1 MEILRLRKAFAQNDR
16 TGHFHCK
23 RGACIYFGIPFN
35 YTVMMDISPN
45 FAAVK
50 QGLIPLT
57 PQETLKQEKDGLDVV
72 HDIYRY
78 AKTGFASIEETDFER
93 MKWYGVYRQKPKDSG
108 YFMMRTKIPGG
119 QINAAQAR
127 VLSKIAD
134 KFGHGFSDIT
144 TRQTIQMHWL
154 RIEDIPEIFADLD
167 SVGITTSGACGD
179 DTRNVVGCPVAGI
192 DPDEIIDATPQ
203 MIEVNAHMTNN
214 RDFSNLPRKYKISVS
229 GCCIRCAQP
238 DINCCS
244 VFGVKRTVNGV
255 AEAGYGIMVGGG
267 LSSAPHLAQTLPFF
281 IRPEQVWPVVK
292 VVSEIFRDE
301 GYRLKRN
308 RARFKFL
315 VADWGVEKMA
325 AAVAERL
332 EFKLDAHTD
341 FEVPKDQ
348 ETDHLGIHA
357 QKQAGLFW
365 VGVNFAGGR
374 IHDSKLEKIADIAE
388 KYAAPG
394 LDAIRLTAK
403 QNLLLLNIPEANLPA
418 LKAELDKGGF
428 VYESSN
434 FRKGCVSCTGI
445 EFCNL
450 AVAET
455 KNRMI
460 ALVDQLEATSGWYKD
475 KIRIHFS
482 GCPSSCGQHQIA
494 DIGFRGAKTKVNGEQ
509 VDAYDAFIGGRL
521 GANRRFN
528 ELLKGKII
536 AKDVHL
542 FIDKLLHVFDSK
554 KIDGET
560 FAEFCDRVKKDEILE
575 ALK

>member
-1 MEILRLRKAFAQNDR
+1 MI
-16 TGHFHCK
+16 
-23 RGACIYFGIPFN
+23 
-35 YTVMMDISPN
+35 DINPN

-50 QGLIPLT
+50 EGLIPLT
-57 PQETLKQEKDGLDVV
+57 PQEKLKMEKDGLDVI
-72 HDIYRY
+72 HDLYRY

-93 MKWYGVYRQKPKDSG
+93 LKWYGVYRQKPKDSG
-108 YFMMRTKIPGG
+108 FFMMRTKIPGG
-119 QINAAQAR
+119 QLNAAQAR
-127 VLSKIAD
+127 VLSKITD

-154 RIEDIPEIFADLD
+154 RIENFPEILADLE

-179 DTRNVVGCPVAGI
+179 DTRNVVGCPVCGI
-192 DPDEIIDATPQ
+192 DPEEIIDATAQ
-203 MIEVNAHMTNN
+203 LHEVSAAMTNN
-214 RDFSNLPRKYKISVS
+214 REFSNLPRKYKISVS

-244 VFGVKRTVNGV
+244 VFGLRRGNEV
-255 AEAGYGIMVGGG
+255 GYGIMVGGG
-267 LSSAPHLAQTLPFF
+267 LSSSPHLAQTLPFF
-281 IRPEQVWPVVK
+281 IKPEQVWPVVK
-292 VVSEIFRDE
+292 AVSQIFRDE
-301 GYRLKRN
+301 GYRLRRN

-325 AAVAERL
+325 AAVRERL
-332 EFKLDAHTD
+332 DFQLEEHTE

-365 VGVNFAGGR
+365 VGINFAGGR
-374 IHDSKLEKIADIAE
+374 IRNSQLEKLADIVE
-388 KYAAPG
+388 KFAAPG
-394 LDAIRLTAK
+394 KDAIRLTAK

-418 LKAELDKGGF
+418 LKVALDAEGF

-460 ALVDQLEATSGWYKD
+460 ELVDQLELTSGWYKD

-494 DIGFRGAKTKVNGEQ
+494 DIGFRGARTKVNGEM

-521 GANRRFN
+521 GQNRRFN

-542 FIDKLLHVFDSK
+542 FIDKLLRFYDSK
-554 KIDGET
+554 KIEGEN
-560 FAEFCDRVKKDEILE
+560 FAEFCDRATREEILE
-575 ALK
+575 GIK